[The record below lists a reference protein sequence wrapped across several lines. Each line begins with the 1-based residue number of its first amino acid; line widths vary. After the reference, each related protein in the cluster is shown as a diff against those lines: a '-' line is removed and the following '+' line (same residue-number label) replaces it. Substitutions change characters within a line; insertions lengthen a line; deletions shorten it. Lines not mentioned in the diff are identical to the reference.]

1 MKQIRGDV
9 MKAAETRFTPEF
21 RNRIDEI
28 IVFSPLTMDEV
39 RDIARLYLG
48 KVKRNMER
56 QGKFVEITE
65 AAVDALTEK
74 GYSPAY
80 GARFLKRHIDQ
91 KVKLPITNLWKTAG
105 RFMVD
110 AKDGE
115 VVVSPNDVFSLN

>member
-1 MKQIRGDV
+1 
-9 MKAAETRFTPEF
+9 
-21 RNRIDEI
+21 
-28 IVFSPLTMDEV
+28 MDEV
-39 RDIARLYLG
+39 REIARLYLG

-65 AAVDALTEK
+65 AAVNALTEK

-105 RFMVD
+105 RFIVD
-110 AKDGE
+110 ANDGE
-115 VVVSPNDVFSLN
+115 VVVSPHETFSLN